1 MGSFQKEWLIYFNQ
15 AENYEYSDWLYFL
28 RTGFKHCG
36 GLTYNAEADQWVH
49 LEFTHAGTKLSF
61 LSKDEVEDILGRQPV
76 KPNQE
81 LLFKNINNKNILI
94 TGAGGSIGSE
104 LCRQISTLN
113 PTKIVL
119 IESSEH
125 NL

>member
-1 MGSFQKEWLIYFNQ
+1 MGSFQKEWLIYFYQ

-61 LSKDEVEDILGRQPV
+61 LSKNVRLPDR
-76 KPNQE
+76 
-81 LLFKNINNKNILI
+81 
-94 TGAGGSIGSE
+94 
-104 LCRQISTLN
+104 
-113 PTKIVL
+113 
-119 IESSEH
+119 
-125 NL
+125 